1 MNYKGDLEEYIGAQ
15 FWLTETHSVE
25 IGLLRGMASR
35 LDTPDGFSPA
45 LVAQYGLWFR
55 ALKAQ
60 APRDDS
66 AVDELEEELRK
77 AQSV

>member
-1 MNYKGDLEEYIGAQ
+1 MTYKQDLEEYIEAQ
-15 FWLTETHSVE
+15 SWLSETQSVE
-25 IGLLRGMASR
+25 IGLLRGMAMR
-35 LDTPDGFSPA
+35 LDTPDGFTPA

-66 AVDELEEELRK
+66 AIDELEAELRK

>member
-1 MNYKGDLEEYIGAQ
+1 MTYKQDLEEYIEAQ
-15 FWLTETHSVE
+15 SWLTETHSVE
-25 IGLLRGMASR
+25 IGLLRGMAVR
-35 LDTPDGFSPA
+35 LDTPDGFTPA
-45 LVAQYGLWFR
+45 LIAQFGLWFR

-66 AVDELEEELRK
+66 DLDELEVELRK

>member
-1 MNYKGDLEEYIGAQ
+1 MTYKQDLEEYIDAQ
-15 FWLTETHSVE
+15 GWLTETQSVE
-25 IGLLRGMASR
+25 IGLLRGMAAR
-35 LDTPDGFSPA
+35 LDTADGFTPA

-66 AVDELEEELRK
+66 DLDELEQELRK
-77 AQSV
+77 AQNA